1 MVGSYTMILHY
12 SIGSLL
18 NKKAS
23 LDLNL
28 DGEKDT
34 VTRLLDEGI
43 PITCIQQHTGHM
55 SVESINN
62 YAKKQLEDPAKNVCY
77 FIKIKS
83 CTVTFATYKAK
94 QTTISMLKLIHRLE
108 VLQYQM

>member
-1 MVGSYTMILHY
+1 MFSLLMVGSYTMILHY

-34 VTRLLDEGI
+34 EMT
-43 PITCIQQHTGHM
+43 
-55 SVESINN
+55 
-62 YAKKQLEDPAKNVCY
+62 
-77 FIKIKS
+77 KIL
-83 CTVTFATYKAK
+83 F
-94 QTTISMLKLIHRLE
+94 
-108 VLQYQM
+108 

>member
-1 MVGSYTMILHY
+1 VVFRPEWFVNFLGFFSIFDFFTAFCMRDHNVFSPNGWFLYIYDWTDWIMQNYGISYTMIWHY

-34 VTRLLDEGI
+34 EMTNIWFYFLL
-43 PITCIQQHTGHM
+43 
-55 SVESINN
+55 
-62 YAKKQLEDPAKNVCY
+62 K
-77 FIKIKS
+77 
-83 CTVTFATYKAK
+83 
-94 QTTISMLKLIHRLE
+94 
-108 VLQYQM
+108 

>member
-34 VTRLLDEGI
+34 EMTDFILIFVEI
-43 PITCIQQHTGHM
+43 MIITVHVDLKI
-55 SVESINN
+55 
-62 YAKKQLEDPAKNVCY
+62 VC
-77 FIKIKS
+77 FI
-83 CTVTFATYKAK
+83 
-94 QTTISMLKLIHRLE
+94 
-108 VLQYQM
+108 